1 MASTTRRQPPAPRQ
15 PTRPPATTDDQVRQ
29 LLAEIRYLESTAR
42 VLQSRLDY
50 VTAALSETLTAI
62 QTLEGTKGRD
72 QDTDTLLPIGSGS
85 FLKAKLSD
93 PKNVMIG
100 VGAGVVLEKP
110 LEDSMKDLRVR
121 SSDLER
127 ARASV
132 TQQLT
137 QVLNQ
142 TEEYRAVLSDQV
154 RKKGGG
160 TLEIV

>member
-1 MASTTRRQPPAPRQ
+1 MASTPRRQAPAIRQAAPR
-15 PTRPPATTDDQVRQ
+15 RDNADDQVRQ
-29 LLAEIRYLESTAR
+29 LLAEIRFLESSAR
-42 VLQSRLDY
+42 VLQSRLDI

-62 QTLEGTKGRD
+62 QTLEGTREKE
-72 QDTDTLLPIGSGS
+72 QDTEALLPIGSGS

-100 VGAGVVLEKP
+100 IGAGVVLEKP

-121 SSDLER
+121 SSDLEK
-127 ARASV
+127 ARATV
-132 TQQLT
+132 TQQLA

-142 TEEYRAVLSDQV
+142 TEEYRAHLSDLV